1 MPRSEQGIRPTGS
14 DMADTVENTTD
25 AAQKTGS
32 DEKPPKAKREFNK
45 LLAWDTKDRA
55 KALEKAIA
63 GGWKQLYVPE
73 DLRPTQ
79 GQYSAPETP
88 HPASKVFKA
97 SDLDWPEVTNPVL
110 QDLI

>member
-45 LLAWDTKDRA
+45 VALGILA
-55 KALEKAIA
+55 AL
-63 GGWKQLYVPE
+63 
-73 DLRPTQ
+73 
-79 GQYSAPETP
+79 
-88 HPASKVFKA
+88 
-97 SDLDWPEVTNPVL
+97 
-110 QDLI
+110 